1 MHTKPPATFDPAMN
15 FDLADLGI
23 FLEIYGMAKTSCHC
37 IRTQPIPTVKD
48 EATSADEELE
58 GLLDMIVS

>member
-1 MHTKPPATFDPAMN
+1 MAWRRLLATV
-15 FDLADLGI
+15 
-23 FLEIYGMAKTSCHC
+23 LELSL
-37 IRTQPIPTVKD
+37 PTVKD